1 MNQARQAEMSLAQGS
16 AQTLLLRILTLGVQ
30 VPTSI
35 LLARLLGVEGKGA
48 YTLLTVVPWL
58 VTFIMLGGLNTS
70 QSYLLSGGK
79 ARLSSVI
86 RLCTLSVLVITPIA
100 VWIYLRLVVPQV
112 MESLPEHLVMLSCIL
127 VPLVLC
133 RYFVFSIL
141 LGFEKV
147 IRFNLIYFFTSLAIL
162 LLVMV
167 LVAGLGYGL
176 DGALAGF
183 IAAQTLVIP
192 LGVFWIRR
200 ISRAE
205 TRARSGEQLVGWYF
219 LKKSLSYSLKGHPA
233 GVLVTF
239 NQRFDIFLLGALA
252 GPAQVGLYAVAVA
265 VAETIWHI
273 SMSVHLNLFPRVA
286 AVGAQEGASRLPRAC
301 RMTFLLSTALALA
314 LLLFGKMA
322 IGILFGSSFL
332 PAYTALAALLPGVL
346 AVSVSNVFESYFAG
360 VDRRH
365 YQSIAVGCAFVLGL
379 GLGLW
384 LIPIYG
390 ALGAGL
396 ASTAS
401 YVLQMAIS
409 IALFSRLGK
418 IAWKE
423 FFIPRPSDLFDL
435 YRLLKELFRSRDE
448 ELA

>member
-1 MNQARQAEMSLAQGS
+1 MNQGRQAEMSLAQGS
-16 AQTLLLRILTLGVQ
+16 AQTLLLRVLTLGAQ

-79 ARLSSVI
+79 ARLSSVV
-86 RLCTLSVLVITPIA
+86 RLCTLSMLVITPIA

-112 MESLPEHLVMLSCIL
+112 MESLPEHLVVLSCIL

-133 RYFVFSIL
+133 RYFVLSIL

-147 IRFNLIYFFTSLAIL
+147 IRFNLVYFYTSLAIL
-162 LLVMV
+162 LLVVV

-192 LGVFWIRR
+192 LGAFWIRR

-205 TRARSGEQLVGWYF
+205 TRARSRERFEGWSF
-219 LKKSLSYSLKGHPA
+219 LKKSLSYGLKGHPA

-286 AVGAQEGASRLPRAC
+286 AEGAQEGASRLPRAC
-301 RMTFLLSTALALA
+301 RMTFLLSAALALV
-314 LLLFGKMA
+314 LLLFGKVA

-332 PAYTALAALLPGVL
+332 PAYAAMAALLPGVL
-346 AVSVSNVFESYFAG
+346 AVSVSNVFESFFAG
-360 VDRRH
+360 IDRRH
-365 YQSIAVGCAFVLGL
+365 YQSIAVGCAFPLGL

-384 LIPIYG
+384 LIPLCG

-409 IALFSRLGK
+409 IALFNRLGK
-418 IAWKE
+418 IAWRD
-423 FFIPRPSDLFDL
+423 FFLFRWRDLVDL
-435 YRLLKELFRSRDE
+435 YRLLKELFRSRDGKS
-448 ELA
+448 A